1 LSEEQRSRPPRRDF
15 RPRTGFNRGGGGG
28 GGFNRGGGGFRRD
41 RPAYPGGPSI
51 DYRALVE
58 YVAKSLA
65 EKPEEVSVEA
75 FERGGGTVAIK
86 VKLADDD
93 IGRFIGKAGRN
104 IEAIRTLIR
113 VASSRDR
120 KRVFVDLANAP
131 VPDHHSSGPRGRR
144 SYPTNAESSRG
155 PLTNGG
161 EVPA

>member
-1 LSEEQRSRPPRRDF
+1 MSDEQRSRPPRRDF
-15 RPRTGFNRGGGGG
+15 RRGG
-28 GGFNRGGGGFRRD
+28 GGFNRGGSGGFNRGGGYRRD
-41 RPAYPGGPSI
+41 RPSYPSGPTI

-104 IEAIRTLIR
+104 IEAIRTLVR

-120 KRVFVDLANAP
+120 KRVFVDLVNSQI
-131 VPDHHSSGPRGRR
+131 PDQRSGPPRGRR
-144 SYPTNAESSRG
+144 SYPTTSEAQ
-155 PLTNGG
+155 
-161 EVPA
+161 A